1 MYNRIKELRNAL
13 RLSQKA
19 FGARLGVT
27 DAAISS
33 IESGRRNLTE
43 QMEISICREFNVNR
57 EWLRTGE
64 GEMFLQLSRDEEIA
78 AYLGQIMSDDDDS
91 FRRRLISVLTRL
103 DEEGLELVVRM
114 AERLAA
120 ETKMPAP
127 KGRPDSET
135 LDFEVEGK
143 LIP

>member
-1 MYNRIKELRNAL
+1 MYNRITELRDAL
-13 RLSQKA
+13 KLTQKA

-27 DAAISS
+27 DAEISS

-43 QMEISICREFNVNR
+43 QMEISICREFNVNK

-64 GEMFLQLSRDEEIA
+64 GEMFLQLSRDEEIS
-78 AYLGQIMSDDDDS
+78 AYLGQIMSDDDDN

-120 ETKMPAP
+120 ETKKADPE
-127 KGRPDSET
+127 GSE
-135 LDFEVEGK
+135 
-143 LIP
+143 